1 MARSSTFLREQ
12 RNLACQQKDALTATG
27 YESPLGQAKGFQA
40 VVPYSSAK
48 PKPIRLL
55 ATQEAFAAFLAEDA
69 EKHPEKL
76 VPFTADMLAHA
87 TKLLNGVELG

>member
-12 RNLACQQKDALTATG
+12 RNLVAEQKGASISAG
-27 YESPLGQAKGFQA
+27 YASPPYQAKGFK
-40 VVPYSSAK
+40 VVTPTHSTK
-48 PKPIRLL
+48 PKPIRVREE
-55 ATQEAFAAFLAEDA
+55 QFVEFLVEDV

-87 TKLLNGVELG
+87 KELLNGVELD